1 MGNKGI
7 KKRKTTMKNPLLK
20 VIGLAI
26 VLSLIL
32 LINEKNKNQEL
43 ISNGVENIAIVKSYK
58 HVSFLD
64 NEKSKQTIS
73 FHQIGLDYQFYG
85 INYSKTLEI
94 DLQDFKNK
102 IGHKLNNG
110 DTIKIKH
117 SMSNPE
123 NVIIE

>member
-1 MGNKGI
+1 MGNKEI
-7 KKRKTTMKNPLLK
+7 KKRKINIKNPLLK
-20 VIGLAI
+20 VIGLVF

-32 LINEKNKNQEL
+32 LIHEKNKNKEL
-43 ISNGVENIAIVKSYK
+43 ISNGVENIAIVKSYQ
-58 HVSFLD
+58 HVIFLD

-73 FHQIGLDYQFYG
+73 FHQIGLDYQFNG

-94 DLQDFKNK
+94 DLQEFKNK

-117 SMSNPE
+117 SMRNPE
-123 NVIIE
+123 NVIVE